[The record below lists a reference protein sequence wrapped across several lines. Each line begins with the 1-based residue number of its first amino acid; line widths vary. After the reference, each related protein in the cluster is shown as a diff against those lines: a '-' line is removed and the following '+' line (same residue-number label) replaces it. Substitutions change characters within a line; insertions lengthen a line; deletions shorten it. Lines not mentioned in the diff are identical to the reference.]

1 MLCFVLWRLY
11 YQLSIDPRD
20 SFAHICQGCFTDW
33 DSRVICEI
41 DQRKATTNQNQT
53 LTVCM
58 HFSVMYVSCRGPV
71 RFTCSDPVACR
82 HHLSGAHLRISQVL
96 NYI

>member
-1 MLCFVLWRLY
+1 MFCVVKVILSVIDRSKGFICPYLSRL
-11 YQLSIDPRD
+11 L
-20 SFAHICQGCFTDW
+20 HWLW